1 MTDVTHEILAALN
14 AHDVDRFVA
23 LFAEDYRSE
32 QPPHPG
38 REFQGAQRVRENW
51 TAVFAGV
58 PDFAAALLSS
68 ATSEG
73 VELGEWRWRGHHADG
88 SSFDMRGV
96 TVLGIE
102 AGRVQWGRLYMEPV
116 DEVTET
122 IDEMVAK
129 TYKPP
134 A

>member
-1 MTDVTHEILAALN
+1 
-14 AHDVDRFVA
+14 
-23 LFAEDYRSE
+23 
-32 QPPHPG
+32 
-38 REFQGAQRVRENW
+38 
-51 TAVFAGV
+51 
-58 PDFAAALLSS
+58 
-68 ATSEG
+68 
-73 VELGEWRWRGHHADG
+73 
-88 SSFDMRGV
+88 MRGV